1 MAGKLQEIH
10 ITGFKTRFST
20 MSLKFTH
27 ENVTVIYGDNGCGKT
42 TLLRVL
48 HAIFTKNDNELLKNQ
63 IESIRLKFST
73 TKTNKDSGQK
83 NVIIKKKSNAD
94 KYVWPES
101 INFSSLGLGV
111 GRTINSTETNIQ
123 INDVY
128 RFFVHDIKKY
138 NFINIKENT
147 SPSDWFD
154 FCNDLLN
161 NSKKYREF
169 RKMHEVNL
177 SRFNERNLY
186 LKNVKIEEVVEM
198 LLENYRVARIKTSK
212 RIQNAL
218 FETLSS
224 YLIANQP
231 RSDDDSHDMYQLYNE
246 VYSNKDRIISAL
258 DDNDHNKTKTEI
270 VNKLKSISSYPSFLE
285 EINTPILRELFSN
298 MVDELVNEQSMLN
311 SINEIVFI
319 FNQHMPMGKF
329 LHVSETG
336 LEIVTGDDSHPVSE
350 LSSGESQLLITLCML
365 VLKGRDKDII
375 LIDEP
380 ELSFNIKWQRKFV
393 ELVTYLVP
401 NSQVIVASHSPAI
414 AGSSKYK
421 TEMKVDIAG
430 AL

>member
-20 MSLKFTH
+20 MSLKFTN

-48 HAIFTKNDNELLKNQ
+48 HAIFTKNDNELLKNK

-83 NVIIKKKSNAD
+83 NVIIKKKSNSD
-94 KYVWPES
+94 KYIWPES

-123 INDVY
+123 INDIY
-128 RFFVHDIKKY
+128 RFFVQDIDKY
-138 NFINIKENT
+138 KFVKVDKAT
-147 SPSDWFD
+147 HPGDWFD

-161 NSKKYREF
+161 TSKKYREF

-177 SRFNERNLY
+177 SRFNEKNLY

-224 YLIANQP
+224 YLIATQP
-231 RSDDDSHDMYQLYNE
+231 RFDDYHHDMRQLYQD
-246 VYSNKDRIISAL
+246 VSINKARIISAL
-258 DDNDHNKTKTEI
+258 DDNDDNKTKTEI
-270 VNKLKSISSYPSFLE
+270 VNKLKAISSFQTFIN
-285 EINTPILRELFSN
+285 EINTPILIELFSN

-311 SINEIVFI
+311 SINEIVSI
-319 FNQHMPMGKF
+319 FNQHMPTEKY
-329 LHVSETG
+329 LYVSETG
-336 LEIVTGDDSHPVSE
+336 LEIITGDDSHSVTE

-401 NSQVIVASHSPAI
+401 DSQVIVASHSPAI

-421 TEMKVDIAG
+421 TTMNVDIAG